1 MTPAS
6 LATTTA
12 AEGDSYLDS
21 CVLLSLFLADS
32 GYADC
37 ERWLQAQGDDALW
50 ISHWVLLEVAGVMA
64 SCVRRGQL
72 TAQRA
77 QTITRE
83 FEAFRHERLA
93 LVEPRGKD
101 FLQARQWL
109 DTQHE
114 LPLRSGDALHLALAW
129 RHGLILVSADRIL
142 ARCAQ
147 HLGLPIQLIG

>member
-1 MTPAS
+1 M
-6 LATTTA
+6 
-12 AEGDSYLDS
+12 
-21 CVLLSLFLADS
+21 CCCRLFLADS

-50 ISHWVLLEVAGVMA
+50 IS
-64 SCVRRGQL
+64 CVRRGQL

-83 FEAFRHERLA
+83 FEAFR
-93 LVEPRGKD
+93 
-101 FLQARQWL
+101 QARQWL

-114 LPLRSGDALHLALAW
+114 LPLRSGDALHLALA
-129 RHGLILVSADRIL
+129 RRYGLILVSADRIL

-147 HLGLPIQLIG
+147 HLGLPIQFIG